1 MVERISQP
9 PVFNFMMMSV
19 LLEHPGR
26 MRILLCATSFVLCDL
41 GEGWEGL
48 EWGGTT
54 GQSKD
59 GSSLCPHW
67 SHQAVTMTGKA
78 PVCPCSHRSSLGAAG
93 TALTCSLCPAQR
105 FPALHQGLGLSGF
118 QAQSL
123 KCGKAWKIGQRVR
136 QGIVIFL
143 KMLRELQCV
152 SDCDSG
158 DVKILRSLCPVH
170 QDYH

>member
-59 GSSLCPHW
+59 GFSLCPHW

-93 TALTCSLCPAQR
+93 AALTCSLCPSTEVPCSAPGSR
-105 FPALHQGLGLSGF
+105 LVRLPSTVIKVWKGLKNRSKGE
-118 QAQSL
+118 A
-123 KCGKAWKIGQRVR
+123 RN
-136 QGIVIFL
+136 
-143 KMLRELQCV
+143 
-152 SDCDSG
+152 CD
-158 DVKILRSLCPVH
+158 IP
-170 QDYH
+170 

>member
-1 MVERISQP
+1 M
-9 PVFNFMMMSV
+9 
-19 LLEHPGR
+19 
-26 MRILLCATSFVLCDL
+26 L
-41 GEGWEGL
+41 G
-48 EWGGTT
+48 WGETT

-59 GSSLCPHW
+59 GSSLSPHW
-67 SHQAVTMTGKA
+67 SHQAVTRTGKGA
-78 PVCPCSHRSSLGAAG
+78 CLSLQSQEQPFFTLSQHRGP
-93 TALTCSLCPAQR
+93 T
-105 FPALHQGLGLSGF
+105 LHQGAPQGDSLGLSGF

-123 KCGKAWKIGQRVR
+123 KCGKAWKIGRRVR